1 MAAVFLLGFYW
12 TQESDRIIRSLL
24 LWVPLANRTRVR
36 ELISEIE
43 DALGR
48 FVLGQTWLCLA
59 IGALSLVAYLIIDLP
74 YALVLAIIAGIL
86 EAVPLFG
93 PILGAIPALV
103 IALST
108 DPSKAVW
115 VVVASIVIQG
125 LENYFLVP
133 GVMKRSVGI
142 SAFVTLMALA
152 ALTSLLGLAGA
163 LMAIPLA
170 AIIQILLNRLVIS
183 PDTNEL
189 EASIGRDQVSLL
201 RYEAHN
207 LAQDVR
213 SQLRQNQNVAG
224 ASEEIVNTL
233 EAIAMDLDHILEGTT
248 QTEGKR

>member
-1 MAAVFLLGFYW
+1 
-12 TQESDRIIRSLL
+12 
-24 LWVPLANRTRVR
+24 
-36 ELISEIE
+36 
-43 DALGR
+43 
-48 FVLGQTWLCLA
+48 
-59 IGALSLVAYLIIDLP
+59 
-74 YALVLAIIAGIL
+74 
-86 EAVPLFG
+86 
-93 PILGAIPALV
+93 
-103 IALST
+103 
-108 DPSKAVW
+108 
-115 VVVASIVIQG
+115 
-125 LENYFLVP
+125 
-133 GVMKRSVGI
+133 
-142 SAFVTLMALA
+142 MALA

-189 EASIGRDQVSLL
+189 EATIGRDQISLL